1 MTFTLH
7 KVLSTAEWNTR
18 ITANPD
24 GGNVFQ
30 IAEFAEVKQATGWMP
45 RYLVADSLAIL
56 TLEKH
61 VPFFGKLWYIPK
73 GPGITTTNEL
83 AKLLPDLKAI
93 AREHGV
99 FAVKLEPELVATPET
114 SAALTT
120 LGLIKARD
128 IQPNTHTVILD
139 ITPPLDDIVAG
150 FSSKTR
156 YNIRAAQ
163 KADVELTV
171 EPITEASCDI
181 FYDLLIKT
189 IFGRV
194 QMRDRDYYTQFWLT
208 HGKAGTGM
216 FLFARVDGEVVST
229 DFITMIGHK
238 ANRKDAASTRERT
251 VRGVSALLEVEAI
264 KQLKDRGIT
273 EYDLCG
279 TPPADQIKNPD
290 HPYYGIG
297 TFKTGFNPDVTDF
310 VGVYDLVVN
319 PQTYKLWHR
328 FGERLVRAFYSR
340 VLKGFFY

>member
-1 MTFTLH
+1 MTIQLVDTPDLID
-7 KVLSTAEWNTR
+7 WNRR
-18 ITANPD
+18 IAANPD

-30 IAEFAEVKQATGWMP
+30 IAEFATVKQETDWTP

-56 TLEKH
+56 VLEKS
-61 VPFFGKLWYIPK
+61 VPLFGKLWYIPK
-73 GPGITTTNEL
+73 GPGVTSVEEL
-83 AKLLPDLKAI
+83 AQLLPDLTTI
-93 AREHGV
+93 ARENGV
-99 FAVKLEPELVATPET
+99 FAVKLEPELVASSET
-114 SAALTT
+114 NEALSALD
-120 LGLIKARD
+120 LQKARD

-139 ITPPLDDIVAG
+139 ITPPLDDIVAS

-163 KADVELTV
+163 KADVAITV

-181 FYDLLIKT
+181 FYDLLVKT

-194 QMRDRDYYTQFWLT
+194 QMRDRDYYKQFWLT
-208 HGKAGTGM
+208 HGQAGTGM
-216 FLFARVDGEVVST
+216 FLFARVDGDVVST

-264 KQLKDRGIT
+264 KQLKERGIT

-297 TFKTGFNPDVTDF
+297 TFKTGFNAGVTDF
-310 VGVYDLVVN
+310 VGVYDLVIK
-319 PQTYKLWHR
+319 PQTYKLWRR

-340 VLKGFFY
+340 VLHGFFY